1 MHRML
6 AAISVATTIAFA
18 ACGDDGA
25 STETR
30 STTLP
35 SGVPANAQVSV
46 ESTTSSTRLATTVV
60 RPTTTR
66 PPQPTTTRPAA
77 PAAPTTSPPT
87 TTGARTVALGQSF
100 TVGVGQPVT
109 VSGPGLTVAF
119 VALVEDSRCP
129 IGSQCIWAGRAVI
142 SLTVAKAGMAPATL
156 AVSTEDP
163 PSSRYGSNTIEL
175 VLLTRGEPRIATLRV
190 T

>member
-1 MHRML
+1 MGVAATL
-6 AAISVATTIAFA
+6 ALA
-18 ACGDDGA
+18 ACGDDGP

-35 SGVPANAQVSV
+35 SSAPATAQTTVASA
-46 ESTTSSTRLATTVV
+46 TSSTQLATTVA

-66 PPQPTTTRPAA
+66 PRPTTTRATTA
-77 PAAPTTSPPT
+77 MPTTASPT
-87 TTGARTVALGQSF
+87 TAGVRTVALGQSF

-109 VSGPGLTVAF
+109 VSGPGLTVTFA
-119 VALVEDSRCP
+119 ALVEDSRCP

-142 SLTVAKAGMAPATL
+142 SLTVTKAGMAPATL
-156 AVSTEDP
+156 SVSNEDP

-175 VLLTRGEPRIATLRV
+175 VLLTRGEPRMATLRV
-190 T
+190 S